1 MREPLRSTQVAL
13 RQHDPPSRR
22 PSSGG
27 WSRRCFALSLRRLTS
42 SSTPLRLSAQKSVQT
57 RFENSQRFLVNV
69 PLFGPAS
76 VTPQP
81 QDERADGILAAAL
94 VAFGEN
100 GYADTKLADIARR
113 AGVSTSTV
121 LRYFRSKDEIF
132 REVVRSTLIGS
143 LSTRDDAT
151 GPAEEPS
158 AADAVRTLA
167 RRYWTTMERPEL
179 VAIVRLAIGELPRF
193 PELAV
198 FHATEALERF
208 VRTLERII
216 EGGIARG
223 ELRPVDARAAARTI
237 LATLAAHA
245 LWFAYPGIYAG
256 VTGSDRERAVATTI
270 ETLIQTLGPVA
281 PPQ

>member
-1 MREPLRSTQVAL
+1 LLFPRGASTEPF
-13 RQHDPPSRR
+13 R
-22 PSSGG
+22 P
-27 WSRRCFALSLRRLTS
+27 RRCGSNAVAHAKRFKTPQRDQLAFFVTDSLLNPALGS
-42 SSTPLRLSAQKSVQT
+42 S
-57 RFENSQRFLVNV
+57 
-69 PLFGPAS
+69 
-76 VTPQP
+76 QP
-81 QDERADGILAAAL
+81 QDERADVILAAAL
-94 VAFGEN
+94 IAFGEN
-100 GYADTKLADIARR
+100 GFADTRLADIARR

-121 LRYFRSKDEIF
+121 LRYFPSKDEIF
-132 REVVRSTLIGS
+132 REVVRSTLLGS

-151 GPAEEPS
+151 VSAESPS
-158 AADAVRTLA
+158 AADAVRALA

-179 VAIVRLAIGELPRF
+179 AATVRLAIGELPRF

-208 VRTLERII
+208 VRALERII

-256 VTGSDRERAVATTI
+256 ITGSDRERAVATTI
-270 ETLIQTLGPVA
+270 ETLIQTLGPVQTQA
-281 PPQ
+281 AGRAE

>member
-1 MREPLRSTQVAL
+1 M
-13 RQHDPPSRR
+13 
-22 PSSGG
+22 
-27 WSRRCFALSLRRLTS
+27 
-42 SSTPLRLSAQKSVQT
+42 QT
-57 RFENSQRFLVNV
+57 LQLDQLAFLVTDSLLN
-69 PLFGPAS
+69 PARGS
-76 VTPQP
+76 TQP
-81 QDERADGILAAAL
+81 QDERADVILAAAL

-100 GYADTKLADIARR
+100 GYAATRLADIARR

-121 LRYFRSKDEIF
+121 LRYFPSKDEIF
-132 REVVRSTLIGS
+132 REVVRSTLLGS
-143 LSTRDDAT
+143 LSTRDDAAV
-151 GPAEEPS
+151 PAESPS
-158 AADAVRTLA
+158 AADAVRALA

-179 VAIVRLAIGELPRF
+179 AAIVRLAIGELPRF

-208 VRTLERII
+208 VRALERII

-256 VTGSDRERAVATTI
+256 ITGSDRERAVATTI
-270 ETLIQTLGPVA
+270 ETLIQTLGPVQTQA
-281 PPQ
+281 AGRAE

>member
-1 MREPLRSTQVAL
+1 VTDS
-13 RQHDPPSRR
+13 
-22 PSSGG
+22 
-27 WSRRCFALSLRRLTS
+27 
-42 SSTPLRLSAQKSVQT
+42 
-57 RFENSQRFLVNV
+57 
-69 PLFGPAS
+69 LFGPALGE
-76 VTPQP
+76 PLP
-81 QDERADGILAAAL
+81 QDERADLILAAAL

-100 GYADTKLADIARR
+100 GYANTRLADIARR

-121 LRYFRSKDEIF
+121 LRYFPSKDEIF
-132 REVVRSTLIGS
+132 REVVRTTLLGS
-143 LSTRDDAT
+143 LSLRDDADV
-151 GPAEEPS
+151 PAHEPS
-158 AADAVRTLA
+158 AADAVRALA

-179 VAIVRLAIGELPRF
+179 AAIVRLTIGELPRF

-208 VRTLERII
+208 VRSLERII

-223 ELRPVDARAAARTI
+223 ELRPADARAAARTI

-256 VTGSDRERAVATTI
+256 ITGSDRERAVATTI

-281 PPQ
+281 PRKLSGAPTGR

>member
-1 MREPLRSTQVAL
+1 MTE
-13 RQHDPPSRR
+13 
-22 PSSGG
+22 
-27 WSRRCFALSLRRLTS
+27 
-42 SSTPLRLSAQKSVQT
+42 
-57 RFENSQRFLVNV
+57 SQL
-69 PLFGPAS
+69 GAS
-76 VTPQP
+76 VEAALPH
-81 QDERADGILAAAL
+81 DERADQIIAAAL
-94 VAFGEN
+94 LAFGET
-100 GYADTKLADIARR
+100 GYAETKLADIARR

-121 LRYFRSKDEIF
+121 LRYFPSKDEIF
-132 REVVRSTLIGS
+132 REVVRTTLLGS
-143 LSTRDDAT
+143 LSSRDEAAV
-151 GPAEEPS
+151 PACQPS
-158 AADAVRTLA
+158 AADAVRALA

-179 VAIVRLAIGELPRF
+179 AAVVRLIIGELPRF

-256 VTGSDRERAVATTI
+256 ITGTDRERAIATTI
-270 ETLIQTLGPVA
+270 ETLVQTLGPIGTGT
-281 PPQ
+281 P

>member
-1 MREPLRSTQVAL
+1 MPRRSSCSSAPLRV
-13 RQHDPPSRR
+13 
-22 PSSGG
+22 
-27 WSRRCFALSLRRLTS
+27 LRRLIQNS
-42 SSTPLRLSAQKSVQT
+42 LR
-57 RFENSQRFLVNV
+57 NSLRFLVNV

-76 VTPQP
+76 ESPQS
-81 QDERADGILAAAL
+81 QDERADEILAAAL

-100 GYADTKLADIARR
+100 GFADTTLTDIARG

-143 LSTRDDAT
+143 LSMRDDAPV
-151 GPAEEPS
+151 PAQEPS

-256 VTGSDRERAVATTI
+256 ITGRDRERAVATTI
-270 ETLIQTLGPVA
+270 ETLIQTLGPVSPTTPLGA
-281 PPQ
+281 SSDEP

>member
-1 MREPLRSTQVAL
+1 MFSQTRA
-13 RQHDPPSRR
+13 PSRGLV
-22 PSSGG
+22 P
-27 WSRRCFALSLRRLTS
+27 ALLFTVAMNDS
-42 SSTPLRLSAQKSVQT
+42 
-57 RFENSQRFLVNV
+57 
-69 PLFGPAS
+69 LFGP
-76 VTPQP
+76 TLGEPLP
-81 QDERADGILAAAL
+81 QDERADLILAAAL
-94 VAFGEN
+94 AAFGEN

-121 LRYFRSKDEIF
+121 LRYFPSKDEIF
-132 REVVRSTLIGS
+132 REVVRTTLIGS
-143 LSTRDDAT
+143 LSLRDDAAV
-151 GPAEEPS
+151 PAQAPS
-158 AADAVRTLA
+158 AADAVRALA

-179 VAIVRLAIGELPRF
+179 ASIVRLTIGELPRF

-256 VTGSDRERAVATTI
+256 ITGLDRERAIVTTI
-270 ETLIQTLGPVA
+270 ETLIQMLGPIA
-281 PPQ
+281 ETTPSPSLDPSA

>member
-1 MREPLRSTQVAL
+1 MNDSRFRPALGAPL
-13 RQHDPPSRR
+13 
-22 PSSGG
+22 
-27 WSRRCFALSLRRLTS
+27 
-42 SSTPLRLSAQKSVQT
+42 
-57 RFENSQRFLVNV
+57 
-69 PLFGPAS
+69 
-76 VTPQP
+76 P
-81 QDERADGILAAAL
+81 QDERADLIIAAAL
-94 VAFGEN
+94 VAFGET
-100 GYADTKLADIARR
+100 GYANTKLADIARR

-121 LRYFRSKDEIF
+121 LRYFPSKDEIF
-132 REVVRSTLIGS
+132 REVVRTTLLGS
-143 LSTRDDAT
+143 LSLRDDADV
-151 GPAEEPS
+151 PAHEPS
-158 AADAVRTLA
+158 AADAVRALA

-179 VAIVRLAIGELPRF
+179 AAIVRLTIGELPRF

-208 VRTLERII
+208 VRALERII

-256 VTGSDRERAVATTI
+256 ITGSDRERAVATTI

-281 PPQ
+281 PRPRSGAATDG

>member
-1 MREPLRSTQVAL
+1 MVQPRA
-13 RQHDPPSRR
+13 HDAV
-22 PSSGG
+22 GI
-27 WSRRCFALSLRRLTS
+27 RLN
-42 SSTPLRLSAQKSVQT
+42 T
-57 RFENSQRFLVNV
+57 RLVNASR
-69 PLFGPAS
+69 FGPALG
-76 VTPQP
+76 TPLQ
-81 QDERADGILAAAL
+81 QDERADLILAAAL

-100 GYADTKLADIARR
+100 GYGATRLIDIARR

-121 LRYFRSKDEIF
+121 LRHFPSKDEIF
-132 REVVRSTLIGS
+132 REVVRSTLLGS
-143 LSTRDDAT
+143 LSMRDDADV
-151 GPAEEPS
+151 PAQEPS
-158 AADAVRTLA
+158 AADAVRALA

-179 VAIVRLAIGELPRF
+179 VAIVRLTIGELPRF

-208 VRTLERII
+208 VRALERII

-256 VTGSDRERAVATTI
+256 ITGSDRERAVATTI
-270 ETLIQTLGPVA
+270 ETLVQTLGPVA
-281 PPQ
+281 SANTPGAPTMNESSD